1 VDYTQHADET
11 LLELI
16 ALRDDKALAEFY
28 DRHAQ
33 TVYNVITRIVRESA
47 IADEVHQ
54 DTFWQVWRKA
64 GEFQRGGPAAAWLYR
79 IARNKSLDQLRR
91 QKARPQ
97 AVVSIV
103 IDDERGTREFVAN
116 DANVE
121 QITERAWRRQ
131 QLRRALTTIPN
142 EQRVCLELAYFEGL
156 TQREIAGHVEASI
169 GTVKTR
175 MRLGLEKLERI
186 LRAAGLTAEDAAS

>member
-1 VDYTQHADET
+1 VP
-11 LLELI
+11 
-16 ALRDDKALAEFY
+16 
-28 DRHAQ
+28 
-33 TVYNVITRIVRESA
+33 IV
-47 IADEVHQ
+47 V
-54 DTFWQVWRKA
+54 
-64 GEFQRGGPAAAWLYR
+64 
-79 IARNKSLDQLRR
+79 
-91 QKARPQ
+91 
-97 AVVSIV
+97 
-103 IDDERGTREFVAN
+103 DDERGTREFVAN

-156 TQREIAGHVEASI
+156 TQREIASHVETSL

>member
-1 VDYTQHADET
+1 M
-11 LLELI
+11 
-16 ALRDDKALAEFY
+16 
-28 DRHAQ
+28 
-33 TVYNVITRIVRESA
+33 
-47 IADEVHQ
+47 
-54 DTFWQVWRKA
+54 
-64 GEFQRGGPAAAWLYR
+64 YR

-131 QLRRALTTIPN
+131 QLRRALTTIPS

-156 TQREIAGHVEASI
+156 TQREIASHVETSI